1 MIVLDDRIV
10 VMSLAS
16 VLHSLSWKQCVR
28 QTEWMTLST
37 NKKHR
42 CQNNGQSQSRR
53 QTKDIFFIF
62 QNRSSWS
69 WYFLC
74 RGTALSR
81 HTPLNS
87 APSAK
92 INGSN
97 PSVNTLLD
105 DSRPIADDDPSAQ
118 PLDRTNETRRPR
130 VYFAD
135 VNRVQF
141 FEDTNDEFEP
151 TNVNTKLRR
160 SRQRSAKRSTALL
173 ATNPISPPSIQHS
186 QSLYVPYPSSSS
198 SSSRP
203 QQPMQE
209 LNIRKHHLVS
219 SPRIHSSRITHLPDI
234 LNQSFSSG
242 ENPIKEKY
250 VLQREKPILRFPEPA
265 AEQSLNSSAEI
276 SRESTRAGGVR
287 PTMMT
292 HSNDSSF
299 RFDSEEFGGISALL
313 NNSFIS
319 SIPTS
324 RTRPSL
330 NNLSLRQQFLS
341 TTKAKPPVLSNPG
354 PVRRST
360 SMKQPV
366 ARMHS
371 ADEETLANQEPTP
384 TLENRPQTGLRP
396 NRRSNRN
403 YVLHF
408 NSKVPFNGNPIL
420 ESNELTQTQQ
430 QQQQPTL
437 KSSVYDSSQDRAQ
450 NPLKILRPS
459 YLSSLNSTSVYETG
473 KKHTEGSVRS
483 SRTNSTRRSYDY
495 QVTSNTIIV

>member
-1 MIVLDDRIV
+1 MD
-10 VMSLAS
+10 
-16 VLHSLSWKQCVR
+16 
-28 QTEWMTLST
+28 
-37 NKKHR
+37 N
-42 CQNNGQSQSRR
+42 QSREDGPR
-53 QTKDIFFIF
+53 TFLFFF
-62 QNRSSWS
+62 FNRSSWS

-92 INGSN
+92 TNGSN
-97 PSVNTLLD
+97 PSINTLTD
-105 DSRPIADDDPSAQ
+105 DSRPIADEDNRDDPSAQ

-151 TNVNTKLRR
+151 TNVNSKLRR

-203 QQPMQE
+203 QQAMQE
-209 LNIRKHHLVS
+209 LHIRKHHLVS

-234 LNQSFSSG
+234 LNQSFPNS

-292 HSNDSSF
+292 HSNDSSY

-330 NNLSLRQQFLS
+330 NNLSLRQQFIS
-341 TTKAKPPVLSNPG
+341 TAKAKPPVLSNPG
-354 PVRRST
+354 PVRRSS

-371 ADEETLANQEPTP
+371 ADEETLANQAHQEATS
-384 TLENRPQTGLRP
+384 TLENRPQTGLRSS
-396 NRRSNRN
+396 RRSNRN

-430 QQQQPTL
+430 QQQPTL
-437 KSSVYDSSQDRAQ
+437 KSSVYDASQDRLQ

-459 YLSSLNSTSVYETG
+459 YLSSLNSASVYETG

-483 SRTNSTRRSYDY
+483 SRTNSTRRSHDF